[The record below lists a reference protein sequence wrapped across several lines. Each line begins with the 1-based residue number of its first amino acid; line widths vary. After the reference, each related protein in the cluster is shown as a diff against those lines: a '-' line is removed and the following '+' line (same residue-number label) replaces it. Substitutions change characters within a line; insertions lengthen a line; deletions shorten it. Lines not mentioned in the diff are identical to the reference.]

1 MAALRFNITMSLDGY
16 VAGPN
21 QSVEHPLG
29 EGGQRLHEW
38 AFASR
43 AFRKMQ
49 EMDGGEAGPDDAIID
64 ETFRNLGATI
74 MGRNMFGGG
83 HGPWGKDPWRGWWG
97 ENPPYHTPVFVLTHH
112 AREPLE
118 MQGGTT
124 FYFVTDGIQSAL
136 ERARKAAGAKD
147 ISLAGGAEI
156 AQQYLKAGLIDEMEL
171 HVVPLLLGSGSRLF
185 ENMDGRQ
192 GAFELTRVVHSPLVT
207 HYRYAPRKR
216 VTDR

>member
-1 MAALRFNITMSLDGY
+1 MPIVRFNITMSLDGY

-29 EGGQRLHEW
+29 EGGEKLHEW

-49 EMDGGEAGPDDAIID
+49 KMDGGEAGPDDAIID

-112 AREPLE
+112 ARDPLE

-136 ERARKAAGAKD
+136 ERAKKAAAAKD

-192 GAFELTRVVHSPLVT
+192 GAFELIRVVHSPLIT
-207 HYRYAPRKR
+207 HYRYAARKR
-216 VTDR
+216 VTGR